1 MRECEEKL
9 SLIQNG
15 RVDEGAKK
23 ARNEGW
29 VTCADSVLALHSR
42 KTVTCYGTRR
52 SSKII
57 GSTGTVEDKENT
69 SAKGNKVRIII
80 TSIH

>member
-1 MRECEEKL
+1 MAEWTKGLKR
-9 SLIQNG
+9 QG
-15 RVDEGAKK
+15 MYY
-23 ARNEGW
+23 EGW
-29 VTCADSVLALHSR
+29 VTCADSVLALHIR
-42 KTVTCYGTRR
+42 ETVTCYGTRR

-57 GSTGTVEDKENT
+57 GSTATVEDKENT